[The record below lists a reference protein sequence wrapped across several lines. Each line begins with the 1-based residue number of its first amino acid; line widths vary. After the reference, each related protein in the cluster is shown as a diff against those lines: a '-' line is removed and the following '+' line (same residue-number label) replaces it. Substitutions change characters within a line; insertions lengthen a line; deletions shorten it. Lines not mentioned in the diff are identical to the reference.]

1 MPLAALEY
9 FLTEADILLPA
20 LGHWLVYLQLILMF
34 RPKSVTEDWELFL
47 LGLVQVLVGTVV
59 SQSDTVG
66 FMLFAWAVL
75 ALWVLG
81 LFSLERDAFRAMGI
95 GRVRA
100 GRGRHGGALP
110 RTDERPVHDLG
121 GSGSR

>member
-1 MPLAALEY
+1 M
-9 FLTEADILLPA
+9 LLA

-34 RPKSVTEDWELFL
+34 RPKSVNEDWELFV

-66 FMLFAWAVL
+66 LMLFAWAVL

-81 LFSLERDAFRAMGI
+81 PLLAASATPCRPRA
-95 GRVRA
+95 RPRPDVEA
-100 GRGRHGGALP
+100 G
-110 RTDERPVHDLG
+110 T
-121 GSGSR
+121 GSRTPAS